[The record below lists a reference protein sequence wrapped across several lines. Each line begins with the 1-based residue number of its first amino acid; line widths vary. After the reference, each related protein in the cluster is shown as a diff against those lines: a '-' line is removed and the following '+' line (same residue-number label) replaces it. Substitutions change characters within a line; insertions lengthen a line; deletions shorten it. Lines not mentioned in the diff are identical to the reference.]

1 MVQRTDS
8 MQDTQISYQTK
19 QVKYLLYFT
28 AVCLSIV
35 SAYYSIAGL
44 AAIFAAAVIPIIVMG
59 GVLEFA
65 KLVVASWLYRSWK
78 DVPLL
83 MRGYFSF
90 ALVILMLLTSMGIFG
105 FLSKAH
111 LDQAVPTGDVAS
123 KIALFDEKLKTEKEN
138 IDAARAQ
145 LKQLDAQVDQTIGR
159 SEDSKG
165 VERSL
170 QIRRGQQK
178 ERTILLAEIGSAQS
192 RIARL
197 NEERAP
203 IAAELRK
210 VEAEVGPIKYIAA
223 LLYGDNP
230 DQGILEK
237 AVRIVI
243 IMIVL
248 VFDPLAVLLLMAA
261 NMPIRK
267 EETNH
272 GSETTSESTSKEDS
286 SESTSEE
293 NFKQKAN
300 AIKERFFRK
309 FSAKNTSPS
318 MVEQTTEVSVARG
331 EGSGIEGTREYSSSD
346 SSGTTSDTT
355 ASETVSV
362 PEVKESDWVIS
373 NPPKV
378 VEFDSAGRRI
388 TPTFEGE
395 SLGVKTIEK
404 EVEELQTT
412 KYTR

>member
-138 IDAARAQ
+138 INAARAQ
-145 LKQLDAQVDQTIGR
+145 LKQLDTQVDQTIGR

-178 ERTILLAEIGSAQS
+178 ERTTLLAEIGSAQT

-223 LLYGDNP
+223 LIYGDNP
-230 DQGILEK
+230 DNNILEK
-237 AVRIVI
+237 AVRVVI

-309 FSAKNTSPS
+309 FSSKTSPS
-318 MVEQTTEVSVARG
+318 LVEQTTEVGDTRA
-331 EGSGIEGTREYSSSD
+331 EGFGIERTDSQHSSSG
-346 SSGTTSDTT
+346 SSGTTSSR
-355 ASETVSV
+355 SEEISV
-362 PEVKESDWVIS
+362 PKVEESDWTIS

-378 VEFDSAGRRI
+378 IEFDSAGRRI

-395 SLGVKTIEK
+395 SIGVKTIEK

-412 KYTR
+412 K